1 MASYLRPRR
10 GKKTTAES
18 QNIVLKRGEVF
29 FESPTGG
36 VGTGTGRIKVGDGTT
51 AYTTLPYFINPD
63 DFIAPTASG
72 VTYNNT
78 TSGLSATTVQGAI
91 DEVNSSK
98 MKYNTPH
105 YTGVLSNDAFNTTS
119 TDQYAKQ
126 ALNVDSGETLIIGNG
141 ISCKNIV
148 FQTRST
154 DIPLS
159 NIVYMFRD
167 QVEPIYVPAGGSTSY
182 NFYSRANSLKPRG
195 MKVLAGI
202 YAGAWPMA
210 TWNAQ
215 CVLVRIVNEIENS
228 KIEVSL
234 QSIGQAQN
242 YSVSM
247 YYIYIP
253 A

>member
-1 MASYLRPRR
+1 MKYSLSHP
-10 GKKTTAES
+10 G
-18 QNIVLKRGEVF
+18 
-29 FESPTGG
+29 GG